1 MKQYAGIDVSLEYSS
16 VCVVDADGRIV
27 REAKVLSEPEALIA
41 WFCEHG
47 VAMERIG
54 LEAGP
59 LSQWLHAGM
68 TRAGLAVELIETR
81 HVRAAFKTM
90 PVKTDKKD
98 ARGIAQLMRLGWFR
112 PVHCKSLP
120 AQEVRALL
128 TARKLIQGKLHDIE
142 MSLRG
147 ILRGFGLKVGPTTR
161 HTYAARIRELIEG
174 HPTLEAITFSL
185 LKVRDALMDEFAG
198 FERRLRGMARQDDNA
213 RRLMTTPG
221 VGVLVALTFVSAVDA
236 PERFRSSRAVG
247 PHFGLTPK
255 KYQSG
260 ETDYTGRIS
269 KIGDVG
275 VRTALYEAA
284 NVILTRPVKGSDLKT
299 WALAVARRA
308 GPRKARV
315 ALARKLAVVLHH
327 MLRDGTNFIPH
338 KAAAT
343 TA

>member
-1 MKQYAGIDVSLEYSS
+1 
-16 VCVVDADGRIV
+16 VVDADGRIV
-27 REAKVLSEPEALIA
+27 RESKVLSEPDALIA
-41 WFCEHG
+41 WFAEHG

-68 TRAGLAVELIETR
+68 TKAGLAVELIETR
-81 HVRAAFKTM
+81 HVRTAFKTM

-142 MSLRG
+142 MSIRG
-147 ILRGFGLKVGPTTR
+147 ILRGFGLKVGPTTQR
-161 HTYAARIRELIEG
+161 TYAARIRDLIEG
-174 HPTLEAITFSL
+174 HPTLEAIAASL
-185 LKVRDALMDEFAG
+185 LKVRDALADEFAG
-198 FERRLRGMARQDDNA
+198 FERKLRAMARQDDSA

-284 NVILTRPVKGSDLKT
+284 NVILTRPVKGSDLKS

>member
-1 MKQYAGIDVSLEYSS
+1 
-16 VCVVDADGRIV
+16 
-27 REAKVLSEPEALIA
+27 
-41 WFCEHG
+41 
-47 VAMERIG
+47 
-54 LEAGP
+54 
-59 LSQWLHAGM
+59 
-68 TRAGLAVELIETR
+68 
-81 HVRAAFKTM
+81 
-90 PVKTDKKD
+90 
-98 ARGIAQLMRLGWFR
+98 
-112 PVHCKSLP
+112 
-120 AQEVRALL
+120 
-128 TARKLIQGKLHDIE
+128 
-142 MSLRG
+142 MSIRG

-161 HTYAARIRELIEG
+161 RTYAARIRELIEG
-174 HPTLEAITFSL
+174 HPTLEAIAASL
-185 LKVRDALMDEFAG
+185 LKVRDALADEFAG
-198 FERRLRGMARQDDNA
+198 FERKLRAMARQDDNA
-213 RRLMTTPG
+213 RRLMTTRS

-269 KIGDVG
+269 KIGDV

-284 NVILTRPVKGSDLKT
+284 NVILTRRVKGSDLKS

-315 ALARKLAVVLHH
+315 ALGRKLAVVLHY

-338 KAAAT
+338 RVAAT

>member
-16 VCVVDADGRIV
+16 VCVVDADGCIV
-27 REAKVLSEPEALIA
+27 REARVLSEPDALIP
-41 WFCEHG
+41 WFGAHG

-59 LSQWLHAGM
+59 LSQWLYAGM
-68 TRAGLAVELIETR
+68 TKADLAVELIETR
-81 HVRAAFKTM
+81 HVRAAIKT
-90 PVKTDKKD
+90 TDKKD

-142 MSLRG
+142 MSMRG

-161 HTYAARIRELIEG
+161 RTYVARIRELIEG
-174 HPTLEAITFSL
+174 HPTLEAFAASL
-185 LKVRDALMDEFAG
+185 LKVRDALADEFAG
-198 FERRLRGMARQDDNA
+198 LDRTLRAMARQDDNA

-221 VGVLVALTFVSAVDA
+221 VGVVVALTFVSAVDA

-260 ETDYTGRIS
+260 ETDYSGRIS

-275 VRTALYEAA
+275 VRTALYEAT
-284 NVILTRPVKGSDLKT
+284 NVVLTRPVKGSDLKT
-299 WALAVARRA
+299 
-308 GPRKARV
+308 
-315 ALARKLAVVLHH
+315 
-327 MLRDGTNFIPH
+327 
-338 KAAAT
+338 
-343 TA
+343 

>member
-1 MKQYAGIDVSLEYSS
+1 
-16 VCVVDADGRIV
+16 
-27 REAKVLSEPEALIA
+27 
-41 WFCEHG
+41 
-47 VAMERIG
+47 
-54 LEAGP
+54 
-59 LSQWLHAGM
+59 
-68 TRAGLAVELIETR
+68 
-81 HVRAAFKTM
+81 
-90 PVKTDKKD
+90 
-98 ARGIAQLMRLGWFR
+98 LMRLGWFR
-112 PVHCKSLP
+112 PVHCKSLA

-142 MSLRG
+142 MSIRS

-161 HTYAARIRELIEG
+161 RTYAARICELIEG
-174 HPTLEAITFSL
+174 HPTLEAIAASL
-185 LKVRDALMDEFAG
+185 LKARDALADEFAC
-198 FERRLRGMARQDDNA
+198 FERKLRVIARQDDKA

-221 VGVLVALTFVSAVDA
+221 VGVLVALTFAAAVDA
-236 PERFRSSRAVG
+236 PERFRTSRAVG

-260 ETDYTGRIS
+260 ETDYSGRIS

-315 ALARKLAVVLHH
+315 ALARKLAVVLHR
-327 MLRDGTNFIPH
+327 MLRDGTNFLPR
-338 KAAAT
+338 KAAPAM
-343 TA
+343 AG

>member
-1 MKQYAGIDVSLEYSS
+1 

-27 REAKVLSEPEALIA
+27 REAKVLSEPDALIA
-41 WFCEHG
+41 WFGELG

-59 LSQWLHAGM
+59 LSQWLYAGM
-68 TRAGLAVELIETR
+68 TKAGLAVELIETR

-112 PVHCKSLP
+112 PVHCKSLA

-142 MSLRG
+142 MSMRG

-161 HTYAARIRELIEG
+161 RTYAARIRELIEG
-174 HPTLEAITFSL
+174 HPTLEAIAASL
-185 LKVRDALMDEFAG
+185 LKVRDALADEFAG
-198 FERRLRGMARQDDNA
+198 FERKLRAMARQDDNA
-213 RRLMTTPG
+213 LRLMTTPG

-247 PHFGLTPK
+247 PHFGLAPK

-260 ETDYTGRIS
+260 ETDYSGRIS
-269 KIGDVG
+269 KIGDMS

-284 NVILTRPVKGSDLKT
+284 NVILTRPVKGSDLKS

-315 ALARKLAVVLHH
+315 ALARKLAVVLHR
-327 MLRDGTNFIPH
+327 MLRDGTNFIAH
-338 KAAAT
+338 KPMPAMAA
-343 TA
+343 